1 MCAAGLRQLTV
12 RLGTLFI
19 PLGRGRQAGLH
30 ETLSPSKNHQHHSGR
45 TWTSISTSEMVP
57 DVSEPSNLIEDIGNQ
72 WKARGKRLD
81 LCSRYGH

>member
-30 ETLSPSKNHQHHSGR
+30 ETLSPSKNHQHHSVR

-57 DVSEPSNLIEDIGNQ
+57 DVSEPSNLIRHRQPVESQEEKVGSLQ
-72 WKARGKRLD
+72 
-81 LCSRYGH
+81 